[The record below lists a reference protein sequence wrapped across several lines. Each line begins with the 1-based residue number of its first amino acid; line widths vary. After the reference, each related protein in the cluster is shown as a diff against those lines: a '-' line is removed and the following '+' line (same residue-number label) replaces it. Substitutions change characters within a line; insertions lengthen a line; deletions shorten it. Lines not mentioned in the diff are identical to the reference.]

1 MRYVTSA
8 QDNKEQQIRQNTRL
22 AVCRIRS
29 YVPGTAY
36 DDLRLVSL
44 SLSYRSIRFEIIDCV
59 DAIHKK
65 AIRDVSTRS
74 NLIDLTKECHNKL
87 TSGEIVSLKI
97 LSRTMEVQVSYADDQ
112 LILNV
117 DESTIP
123 SDPIV
128 QSVDIN
134 KSTSYA
140 RVAGRSVKDQLNV
153 NSNFRTLV
161 ADLVFDGVLNI
172 NIGVVKFERLV
183 SL

>member
-1 MRYVTSA
+1 M
-8 QDNKEQQIRQNTRL
+8 
-22 AVCRIRS
+22 
-29 YVPGTAY
+29 
-36 DDLRLVSL
+36 LVIKRFRERKKVFRERKL
-44 SLSYRSIRFEIIDCV
+44 SEKFMQSE
-59 DAIHKK
+59 
-65 AIRDVSTRS
+65 
-74 NLIDLTKECHNKL
+74 
-87 TSGEIVSLKI
+87 
-97 LSRTMEVQVSYADDQ
+97 VSYADDQ